1 MPPNTPYTVILKHG
15 LPDVERELLRH
26 YCHELHGSDG
36 NTVLQLLCTGVDSAD
51 PRYLSMEVVLP
62 RQRGAC
68 RLRIAHEH
76 VFLIEGDG
84 SAVTPAALTGAT
96 ALPQD

>member
-1 MPPNTPYTVILKHG
+1 MSNAPYTVILKHG

-36 NTVLQLLCTGVDSAD
+36 HTVLQFLCNHVDSGD
-51 PRYLSMEVVLP
+51 PRYLAMEVLLP
-62 RQRGAC
+62 RRQGSC

-76 VFLIEGDG
+76 VFLIDG
-84 SAVTPAALTGAT
+84 SGRSAAGAPALADNT
-96 ALPQD
+96 ALPD